1 MSQETFVTG
10 LSNVLGSFFC
20 AYPCTGAFSRS
31 AVMSKSGART
41 PFASFFVG
49 LIVILSIYVFT
60 PAFYYI
66 SNAALAAI
74 IAHSVADLISGP
86 AVWKKFW
93 ELNPSELVIF
103 SSAYIISLFTRID
116 ISVYVPVCI
125 SIIVQ
130 LYRSARPRYAVLGR
144 MDLDPERGN
153 MSYYNDEK
161 CSNVY
166 AISDIASLDHTMFFP
181 LDHPTLGEYTRP
193 IDAGVVC
200 FQPQEN
206 ILFQNAAY
214 VFEKLVDEIETST
227 RRGKPPAEKMGDRP
241 WNNTEAIGKS
251 NEKPLLQSVILDLS
265 GVHQMDYSGM
275 EALID
280 TAITTER
287 YSGQHVHWYIVTG
300 SSPAVRKALLF
311 AGLGNQRRSVKTAGR
326 FLSDLRHGNEE
337 GGHRPGV
344 RGCRT
349 YDRKL
354 DAMRVV
360 DDEKNNIKPDQVVVI
375 EQVRKDRR
383 TSCLPLAIGKKSQE
397 TTSEEITK
405 QSGLNTTETNDSS
418 QWCYCRCDSSASDI
432 SHIANVQD
440 RFPFF
445 FKSLHDAVRAAL
457 VEKENKDNYSLD
469 TISVISDRDGTHSPP
484 VEINSA

>member
-1 MSQETFVTG
+1 MSQETFASG

-41 PFASFFVG
+41 PFSSFFVG

-66 SNAALAAI
+66 STAALAAI
-74 IAHSVADLISGP
+74 IAHSVADLVSGP
-86 AVWKKFW
+86 AVWLKFW

-103 SSAYIISLFTRID
+103 SAAYIIALFTRID
-116 ISVYVPVCI
+116 ISVYVPVAI

-144 MDLDPERGN
+144 MDLDPEHVG
-153 MSYYNDEK
+153 MPFYDEK
-161 CSNVY
+161 RSNVY
-166 AISDIASLDHTMFFP
+166 AISDIASLDRTMFFP
-181 LDHPTLGEYTRP
+181 LDHPTLGQYTRP
-193 IDAGVVC
+193 IDAGVIC

-206 ILFQNAAY
+206 IIFQNAAY
-214 VFEKLVDEIETST
+214 VFEKLAIEIEKST
-227 RRGKPPAEKMGDRP
+227 RRGKSPAEKMGDRP
-241 WNNTEAIGKS
+241 WNNTEPIGKGS
-251 NEKPLLQSVILDLS
+251 EKPLLQSIILNLS

-275 EALID
+275 EALMD
-280 TAITTER
+280 AAVTVER

-311 AGLGNQRRSVKTAGR
+311 AGFGNQRRSLKMVGR
-326 FLSDLRHGNEE
+326 FLSDLRHGIEE

-354 DAMRVV
+354 DAVRVL
-360 DDEKNNIKPDQVVVI
+360 DEKATNINFDQVVVI
-375 EQVRKDRR
+375 EEVHQERRK
-383 TSCLPLAIGKKSQE
+383 SCLPLAISKKSVHHQQGPASEQE
-397 TTSEEITK
+397 QPE
-405 QSGLNTTETNDSS
+405 TTETND
-418 QWCYCRCDSSASDI
+418 WCYCHCDSSASDTSNI
-432 SHIANVQD
+432 VNVQD

-457 VEKENKDNYSLD
+457 VEKENKESCYSLD
-469 TISVISDRDGTHSPP
+469 TISVISDRGGTHSPAG
-484 VEINSA
+484 ESSSA

>member
-1 MSQETFVTG
+1 MSQETFATG
-10 LSNVLGSFFC
+10 LSNILGSFFC
-20 AYPCTGAFSRS
+20 AYPSTGAFSRS

-86 AVWKKFW
+86 AVWRKFW
-93 ELNPSELVIF
+93 ELNPSELIIF
-103 SSAYIISLFTRID
+103 SAAYIISLFTRID
-116 ISVYVPVCI
+116 ISVYVPVAI

-130 LYRSARPRYAVLGR
+130 LYRSARPNYAILGR
-144 MDLDPERGN
+144 MDLDPE
-153 MSYYNDEK
+153 YYHQDEK
-161 CSNVY
+161 RSNVY

-181 LDHPTLGEYTRP
+181 LDHPTLGQYTRP
-193 IDAGVVC
+193 IDAGVIC

-206 ILFQNAAY
+206 IIFQNAAF
-214 VFEKLVDEIETST
+214 VFEKLVDEIEKTT

-241 WNNTEAIGKS
+241 WNNTDAIGKGS
-251 NEKPLLQSVILDLS
+251 EKPLLQSVILDLS

-275 EALID
+275 EALMD
-280 TAITTER
+280 TAVTTER

-311 AGLGNQRRSVKTAGR
+311 AGFGNQRRNLKMAGR
-326 FLSDLRHGNEE
+326 FLSDLRHGIEE

-354 DAMRVV
+354 DAVRVL
-360 DDEKNNIKPDQVVVI
+360 DEKNNTFDQVVVI
-375 EQVRKDRR
+375 EQVRQQRR
-383 TSCLPLAIGKKSQE
+383 SSCLPLAIGRKSSSAEQQQQHQQE
-397 TTSEEITK
+397 QQQQQPELI
-405 QSGLNTTETNDSS
+405 TTETNESS
-418 QWCYCRCDSSASDI
+418 QWCYCHCDSSASDI
-432 SHIANVQD
+432 TNIVHVQD

-457 VEKENKDNYSLD
+457 VEKENKDSYSLD
-469 TISVISDRDGTHSPP
+469 TISVISDRDEPHSPS
-484 VEINSA
+484 ENNCA